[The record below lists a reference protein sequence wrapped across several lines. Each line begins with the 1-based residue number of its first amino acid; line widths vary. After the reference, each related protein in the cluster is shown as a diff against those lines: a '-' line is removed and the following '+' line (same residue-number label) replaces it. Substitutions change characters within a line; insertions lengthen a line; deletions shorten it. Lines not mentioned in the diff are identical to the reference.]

1 MSIYGTVAVKL
12 FIDEEKKKVLFAES
26 DKDFVDILFSFLT
39 LPLGTIV
46 RRLGKQSQI
55 GCLDELYK
63 SVESLSEDH
72 FQTKACKTM
81 LLSPVNAAAFHCDRL
96 KVHIDDDN
104 SRNFYFCASNCRTM
118 TPVKV
123 NCCDCGSAASS
134 WECPQNAFATVQ
146 GNDNGV
152 FVKSGLK
159 FIVTDDLQVTAASTT
174 LVFSLLDRFGLQEQ
188 AKIEEKIF
196 QLSAYKVCNFLSITA
211 FQFV

>member
-1 MSIYGTVAVKL
+1 MSSNGEPTVAVKL
-12 FIDEEKKKVLFAES
+12 FIDKEKKKVLFAES

-46 RRLGKQSQI
+46 RCLGRQSQI

-118 TPVKV
+118 TPVKL
-123 NCCDCGSAASS
+123 NLCNCGSWTSS
-134 WECPQNAFATVQ
+134 WECPHNVFDTVE

-159 FIVTDDLQVTAASTT
+159 FIVTDDLQKTAASTT
-174 LVFSLLDRFGLQEQ
+174 LVFSLLDRFGIQEQ

-196 QLSAYKVCNFLSITA
+196 QLSANMVSIYNCIPV
-211 FQFV
+211 F